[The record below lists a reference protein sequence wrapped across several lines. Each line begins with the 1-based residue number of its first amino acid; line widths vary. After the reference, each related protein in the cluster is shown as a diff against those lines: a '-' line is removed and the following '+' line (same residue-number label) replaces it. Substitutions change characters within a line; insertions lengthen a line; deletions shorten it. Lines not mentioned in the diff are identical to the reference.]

1 MYISKGYNIRF
12 LKFFELNIYADD
24 RENGE
29 YKNFVY
35 VTLFGYPIVNVTY
48 RTGECEGKRNYYSG
62 SIVKYNLV
70 KKFFIESWDWFKRTV
85 LWLNCSDSAYRF
97 WCKVGIFCKGSYYN
111 GTHLE
116 PSMSTGKFI
125 QNMCVGKRYKWS
137 DKKGMEFYLDIDDEM
152 KKVVNEDHMNLYYK
166 FEEEKDN
173 V

>member
-35 VTLFGYPIVNVTY
+35 VTLFGRLIVNVTY
-48 RTGECEGKRNYYSG
+48 RTGECEGKRNYYAG

-70 KKFFIESWDWFKRTV
+70 KKFFIESWDWFKRKV
-85 LWLNCSDSAYRF
+85 LWLNCSDFAYRF
-97 WCKVGIFCKGSYYN
+97 WNRVGVFNRCSYYN
-111 GTHLE
+111 GTHFDT
-116 PSMSTGKFI
+116 SMSSGKFTE
-125 QNMCVGKRYKWS
+125 NLCVGKRYEWS
-137 DKKGMEFYLDIDDEM
+137 NKKGMEFYLDIDDEM
-152 KKVVNEDHMNLYYK
+152 KGLIQKEGKYYT